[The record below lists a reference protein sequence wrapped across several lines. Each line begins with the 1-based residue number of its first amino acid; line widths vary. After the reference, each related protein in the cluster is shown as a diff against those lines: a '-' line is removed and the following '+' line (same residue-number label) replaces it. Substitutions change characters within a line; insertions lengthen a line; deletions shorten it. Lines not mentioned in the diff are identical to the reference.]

1 MATWPAYARMTLS
14 SYSEAFE
21 PSILRTEMERGL
33 PVQRVLNTQVLVNV
47 TGTVLFMTKA
57 DELAFEQWYFGELG
71 RIGFFSWTS
80 PKDGI
85 TRQARFKNADI
96 GTLTPLAG
104 GFAVSQRNVTLEY
117 LR

>member
-1 MATWPAYARMTLS
+1 MATWPAYARLTLAT
-14 SYSEAFE
+14 YSESFE
-21 PSILRTEMERGL
+21 PSIVRTEMERGM
-33 PVQRVLNTQVLVNV
+33 PKQRLQNTQVMMNV

-57 DELAFEQWYFGELG
+57 DALAFEQWYFGELR

-85 TRQARFKNADI
+85 TRQARFKDAAI

-104 GFAVSQRNVTLEY
+104 DFAISQRSVTLEY